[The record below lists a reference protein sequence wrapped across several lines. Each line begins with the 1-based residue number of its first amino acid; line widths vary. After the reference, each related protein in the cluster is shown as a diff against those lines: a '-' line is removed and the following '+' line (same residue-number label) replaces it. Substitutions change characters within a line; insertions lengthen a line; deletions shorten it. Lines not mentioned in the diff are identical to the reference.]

1 MYFAFLGMRHAVEVV
16 SFAGACV
23 QIVAVT
29 RATGGLGSCALLL
42 ALAYGA
48 YASQAC
54 VTLLPPM
61 LKR

>member
-1 MYFAFLGMRHAVEVV
+1 MYFKFLGMRHAVEVV

-29 RATGGLGSCALLL
+29 GATGGLGSCAVLL
-42 ALAYGA
+42 ALTYG
-48 YASQAC
+48 ASQAC
-54 VTLLPPM
+54 VTPLPPM